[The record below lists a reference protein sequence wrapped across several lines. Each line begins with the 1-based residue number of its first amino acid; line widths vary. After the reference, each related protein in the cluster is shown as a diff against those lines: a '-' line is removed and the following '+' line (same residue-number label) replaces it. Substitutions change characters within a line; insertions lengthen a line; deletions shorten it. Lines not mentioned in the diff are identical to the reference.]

1 MTSSVRSK
9 DRLFNGYSSKLHR
22 EYTGVSTARPYEF
35 GKRTL
40 TDNDDCSSTDRS
52 LLKSL
57 NTIKLI
63 FDWGSK
69 GKLKLKKTF
78 RAPRELGPV
87 HEKEAKKGH
96 SGAAKLGRTISVS
109 SAPRNVDFQRS
120 KSIEPVTFVFCY
132 GPEEWLRARDIIPHV
147 PEPETYGGLKR
158 ERSATPE
165 IVDVDQLETD
175 DDEIQIIKHMVPA
188 STSYNKKQKI
198 STTASMIKLK
208 VEED

>member
-1 MTSSVRSK
+1 MYQTDLSV
-9 DRLFNGYSSKLHR
+9 
-22 EYTGVSTARPYEF
+22 
-35 GKRTL
+35 
-40 TDNDDCSSTDRS
+40 DNDDCSSTDRS

-57 NTIKLI
+57 NTIKLL

-132 GPEEWLRARDIIPHV
+132 GPEGEYIS
-147 PEPETYGGLKR
+147 GGCDLF
-158 ERSATPE
+158 
-165 IVDVDQLETD
+165 L
-175 DDEIQIIKHMVPA
+175 MVH
-188 STSYNKKQKI
+188 SS
-198 STTASMIKLK
+198 
-208 VEED
+208 